1 MKTFY
6 KKAFLS
12 FIGMTIAFA
21 FVACSSD
28 DESVAQETSIPVQSS
43 SPTSSMANTDSST
56 NTDSVVLTGIVEVDG
71 SSTVAPVSEAV
82 AEEFKK
88 LHPKANVLV
97 GVSGSGGG
105 FKRFVIGETDISNA
119 SRGIKSS
126 EAEKAKANGIDFAEL
141 RIGMDGL
148 SVMVNPSNTFVDCL
162 TTTELKKIWEPGS
175 SVNNW
180 NQVRSS
186 FPNQKMRLYGPGT
199 DSGTFDFFTD
209 EINGEGG
216 ASRDDYTMSEDDNV
230 IVQGIAGD
238 QYSLGYFGYAY
249 YAANKDKLKVIGIDS
264 GEGCV
269 VPSAETIDNAS
280 YKPLT
285 RPLYIYVKKSSYANK
300 QVVKEFVDFYMK
312 EAGALTAEVGYVPVK
327 EEEYKANLDK
337 VKYMANTESMTN
349 TDSVVLTGIVEVDG
363 SSTVAPVSEAVA
375 EEFKKLH
382 PKANVLV
389 GVSGSGGGF
398 KRFVIGETDISN
410 ASRGIKSSEAEKA
423 KANGI
428 DFAELRIG
436 MDGLSVMVN
445 PSNTFVDCLT
455 TTELKKIWEPGSSV
469 NNWNQVRSSFPN
481 QKMRL
486 YGPGTDSGTFDFFT
500 DEINGEGGA
509 SRDDYTM
516 SEDDNVIVQGIAG
529 DQYSLGYFGY
539 AYYAANKDKLKVI
552 GIDSGEGCVVPS
564 AETIDN
570 ASYKPLTRPLY
581 IYVKKSSYANKQVVK
596 EFVDFYMKEAGA
608 LTAEVGYVPVKEEEY
623 KANLDKVK

>member
-43 SPTSSMANTDSST
+43 SPTSSMANTESMT
-56 NTDSVVLTGIVEVDG
+56 NTVSVLTGIVEVDG

-337 VKYMANTESMTN
+337 VKANTESMTN
-349 TDSVVLTGIVEVDG
+349 TVSVLTGMVEVDG

>member
-337 VKYMANTESMTN
+337 VKANTESMTN
-349 TDSVVLTGIVEVDG
+349 TVSVLTGMVEVDG

>member
-43 SPTSSMANTDSST
+43 SPTSSMANTESTT
-56 NTDSVVLTGIVEVDG
+56 NTVSVLTGIVEVDG

-148 SVMVNPSNTFVDCL
+148 SVMVNPNNTFVDCL

-186 FPNQKMRLYGPGT
+186 FPSQKMRLYGPGTDSGTFDFFTDEINGEGGASRDDYTMSEDDNVIVQGIAGDQYSLGYFGYAYYAANKDKLKVIGIDSGEGCVVPSAETIDNASYKPLTRPLYIYVKKSSYANKQVVKEFVDFYMKEAGALTAEVGYVPVKEEEYKANLDKVIAKTESTTNTVSVLTGMVEVDGSSTVAPVSEAVAEEFKKLHPKANVLVGVSGSGGGFKRFVIGETDISNASRGIKSSEAEKAKANGIDFAELRIGMDGLSVMVNPNNTFVDCLTTTELKKIWEPGSSVNNWNQVRSSFPSQKMRLYGPGT

-337 VKYMANTESMTN
+337 VK
-349 TDSVVLTGIVEVDG
+349 
-363 SSTVAPVSEAVA
+363 
-375 EEFKKLH
+375 
-382 PKANVLV
+382 
-389 GVSGSGGGF
+389 
-398 KRFVIGETDISN
+398 
-410 ASRGIKSSEAEKA
+410 
-423 KANGI
+423 
-428 DFAELRIG
+428 
-436 MDGLSVMVN
+436 
-445 PSNTFVDCLT
+445 
-455 TTELKKIWEPGSSV
+455 
-469 NNWNQVRSSFPN
+469 
-481 QKMRL
+481 
-486 YGPGTDSGTFDFFT
+486 
-500 DEINGEGGA
+500 
-509 SRDDYTM
+509 
-516 SEDDNVIVQGIAG
+516 
-529 DQYSLGYFGY
+529 
-539 AYYAANKDKLKVI
+539 
-552 GIDSGEGCVVPS
+552 
-564 AETIDN
+564 
-570 ASYKPLTRPLY
+570 
-581 IYVKKSSYANKQVVK
+581 
-596 EFVDFYMKEAGA
+596 
-608 LTAEVGYVPVKEEEY
+608 
-623 KANLDKVK
+623 

>member
-43 SPTSSMANTDSST
+43 SPTSSMANTESTT
-56 NTDSVVLTGIVEVDG
+56 NTVSVLTGMVEVDG

-186 FPNQKMRLYGPGT
+186 FPSQKMRLYGPGTDSGTFDFFTDEINGEGGASRDDYTMSEDDNVIVQGIAGDQYSLGYFGYAYYAANKDKLKVIGIDSGEGCVVPSAETIDNASYKPLTRPLYIYVKKSSYANKQVVKEFVDFYMKEAGALTAEVGYVPVKEEEYKANLDKVIAKTESMTNTVSVLTGMVEVDGSSTVAPVSEAVAEEFKKLHPKANVLVGVSGSGGGFKRFVIGETDISNASRGIKSSEAEKAKANGIDFAELRIGMDGLSVMVNPSNTFVDCLTTTELKKIWEPGSSVNNWNQVRSSFPSQKMRLYGPGT

-337 VKYMANTESMTN
+337 VK
-349 TDSVVLTGIVEVDG
+349 
-363 SSTVAPVSEAVA
+363 
-375 EEFKKLH
+375 
-382 PKANVLV
+382 
-389 GVSGSGGGF
+389 
-398 KRFVIGETDISN
+398 
-410 ASRGIKSSEAEKA
+410 
-423 KANGI
+423 
-428 DFAELRIG
+428 
-436 MDGLSVMVN
+436 
-445 PSNTFVDCLT
+445 
-455 TTELKKIWEPGSSV
+455 
-469 NNWNQVRSSFPN
+469 
-481 QKMRL
+481 
-486 YGPGTDSGTFDFFT
+486 
-500 DEINGEGGA
+500 
-509 SRDDYTM
+509 
-516 SEDDNVIVQGIAG
+516 
-529 DQYSLGYFGY
+529 
-539 AYYAANKDKLKVI
+539 
-552 GIDSGEGCVVPS
+552 
-564 AETIDN
+564 
-570 ASYKPLTRPLY
+570 
-581 IYVKKSSYANKQVVK
+581 
-596 EFVDFYMKEAGA
+596 
-608 LTAEVGYVPVKEEEY
+608 
-623 KANLDKVK
+623 

>member
-43 SPTSSMANTDSST
+43 SPTSSMANTESTT
-56 NTDSVVLTGIVEVDG
+56 NTVSVLTGIVEVDG

-186 FPNQKMRLYGPGT
+186 FPSQKMRLYGPGTDSGTFDFFTDEINGEGGASRDDYTMSEDDNVIVQGIAGDQYSLGYFGYAYYAANKDKLKVIGIDSGEGCVVPSAETIDNASYKPLTRPLYIYVKKSSYANKQVVKEFVDFYMKEAGALTAEVGYVPVKEEEYKANLDKVIAKTESMTNTVSVLTGMVEVDGSSTVAPVSEAVAEEFKKLHPKANVLVGVSGSGGGFKRFVIGETDISNASRGIKSSEAEKAKANGIDFAELRIGMDGLSVMVNPSNTFVDCLTTTELKKIWEPGSSVNNWNQVRSSFPSQKMRLYGPGT

-337 VKYMANTESMTN
+337 VK
-349 TDSVVLTGIVEVDG
+349 
-363 SSTVAPVSEAVA
+363 
-375 EEFKKLH
+375 
-382 PKANVLV
+382 
-389 GVSGSGGGF
+389 
-398 KRFVIGETDISN
+398 
-410 ASRGIKSSEAEKA
+410 
-423 KANGI
+423 
-428 DFAELRIG
+428 
-436 MDGLSVMVN
+436 
-445 PSNTFVDCLT
+445 
-455 TTELKKIWEPGSSV
+455 
-469 NNWNQVRSSFPN
+469 
-481 QKMRL
+481 
-486 YGPGTDSGTFDFFT
+486 
-500 DEINGEGGA
+500 
-509 SRDDYTM
+509 
-516 SEDDNVIVQGIAG
+516 
-529 DQYSLGYFGY
+529 
-539 AYYAANKDKLKVI
+539 
-552 GIDSGEGCVVPS
+552 
-564 AETIDN
+564 
-570 ASYKPLTRPLY
+570 
-581 IYVKKSSYANKQVVK
+581 
-596 EFVDFYMKEAGA
+596 
-608 LTAEVGYVPVKEEEY
+608 
-623 KANLDKVK
+623 

>member
-56 NTDSVVLTGIVEVDG
+56 NTDSVVLTGIVEVDGSSTVAPVSEAIAEEFKKLHPKANVLVGVSGSGGGFKRFVIGETDISNASRGIKSSEAEKAKANGIDFAELRIGMDGLSVMVNPSNTFVDCLTTTELKKIWEPGSSVNNWNQVRSSFPNQKMRLYGPGTDSGTFDFFTDEINGEGGASRDDYTMSEDDNVIVQGIAGDQYSLGYFGYAYYAANKDKLKVIGIDSGEGCVVPSAETIDNASYKPLTRPLYIYVKKSSYANKQVVKEFVDFYMKEAGALTAEVGYVPVKEEEYKANLDKVKANTESMTNTVSVLTGMVEVDG

-337 VKYMANTESMTN
+337 VK
-349 TDSVVLTGIVEVDG
+349 
-363 SSTVAPVSEAVA
+363 
-375 EEFKKLH
+375 
-382 PKANVLV
+382 
-389 GVSGSGGGF
+389 
-398 KRFVIGETDISN
+398 
-410 ASRGIKSSEAEKA
+410 
-423 KANGI
+423 
-428 DFAELRIG
+428 
-436 MDGLSVMVN
+436 
-445 PSNTFVDCLT
+445 
-455 TTELKKIWEPGSSV
+455 
-469 NNWNQVRSSFPN
+469 
-481 QKMRL
+481 
-486 YGPGTDSGTFDFFT
+486 
-500 DEINGEGGA
+500 
-509 SRDDYTM
+509 
-516 SEDDNVIVQGIAG
+516 
-529 DQYSLGYFGY
+529 
-539 AYYAANKDKLKVI
+539 
-552 GIDSGEGCVVPS
+552 
-564 AETIDN
+564 
-570 ASYKPLTRPLY
+570 
-581 IYVKKSSYANKQVVK
+581 
-596 EFVDFYMKEAGA
+596 
-608 LTAEVGYVPVKEEEY
+608 
-623 KANLDKVK
+623 

>member
-1 MKTFY
+1 MTKN
-6 KKAFLS
+6 KIILS
-12 FIGMTIAFA
+12 FLFTLIFPFTMFA
-21 FVACSSD
+21 CASD
-28 DESVAQETSIPVQSS
+28 NENSNVAQPSNTSIPVQTS
-43 SPTSSMANTDSST
+43 SPTSSMT
-56 NTDSVVLTGIVEVDG
+56 NSDTVTLTGMVEVDG

-105 FKRFVIGETDISNA
+105 FKRFVIGEIDISNA
-119 SRGIKSS
+119 SRAIKSS
-126 EAEKAKANGIDFAEL
+126 EGEKAKANGIDFAEL

-148 SVMVNPSNTFVDCL
+148 SVMVNPKNTFVDCL

-175 SVNNW
+175 SIDNW

-186 FPNQKMRLYGPGT
+186 FPDQKMRLYGPGT

-327 EEEYKANLDK
+327 EEEYKGNLDK
-337 VKYMANTESMTN
+337 LN
-349 TDSVVLTGIVEVDG
+349 
-363 SSTVAPVSEAVA
+363 
-375 EEFKKLH
+375 
-382 PKANVLV
+382 
-389 GVSGSGGGF
+389 
-398 KRFVIGETDISN
+398 
-410 ASRGIKSSEAEKA
+410 
-423 KANGI
+423 
-428 DFAELRIG
+428 
-436 MDGLSVMVN
+436 
-445 PSNTFVDCLT
+445 
-455 TTELKKIWEPGSSV
+455 
-469 NNWNQVRSSFPN
+469 
-481 QKMRL
+481 
-486 YGPGTDSGTFDFFT
+486 
-500 DEINGEGGA
+500 
-509 SRDDYTM
+509 
-516 SEDDNVIVQGIAG
+516 
-529 DQYSLGYFGY
+529 
-539 AYYAANKDKLKVI
+539 
-552 GIDSGEGCVVPS
+552 
-564 AETIDN
+564 
-570 ASYKPLTRPLY
+570 
-581 IYVKKSSYANKQVVK
+581 
-596 EFVDFYMKEAGA
+596 
-608 LTAEVGYVPVKEEEY
+608 
-623 KANLDKVK
+623 

>member
-43 SPTSSMANTDSST
+43 SPTSSMANTESTT
-56 NTDSVVLTGIVEVDG
+56 NTVSVLTGIVEVDG

-337 VKYMANTESMTN
+337 VIAKTESMTN
-349 TDSVVLTGIVEVDG
+349 TVSVLTGMVEVDG